1 MTEKQYRNQ
10 WLRWHSHYEKIAY
23 KTLLKSLRGMS
34 NDIPFDYLTD
44 SNYNTLIRSSFKED
58 QFISVYYDIYKEV
71 GTIHGKRVGRQ
82 INKQLKEFTIGS
94 FLGMF
99 ENDLLTWLYRNSLT
113 NIRSVQDN
121 LVAHLQ
127 EFISNGKKENLTTR
141 ELAKDLQK
149 TINKKDFYRWQ
160 ALRIVRTET
169 TAAAN
174 YASTIAAD
182 ASGVLNDKIWISA
195 DDSRTRKPPKS
206 GFNHAA
212 MNGVK
217 VGSDEQFKV
226 PFKGGFQLLDFPGD
240 PKGSAANIINCRC
253 NSALIPRRDENG
265 RLVFT

>member
-10 WLRWHSHYEKIAY
+10 WIRWHSQYEKLAY
-23 KTLLKSLRGMS
+23 KTLLKSLREIS
-34 NDIPFDYLTD
+34 NEIPFDALTD
-44 SNYNTLIRSSFKED
+44 DNYKMVISSNIKEEG
-58 QFISVYYDIYKEV
+58 FIAMYYDIYKEV

-82 INKQLKEFTIGS
+82 IN
-94 FLGMF
+94 
-99 ENDLLTWLYRNSLT
+99 
-113 NIRSVQDN
+113 SVQDT

-127 EFISNGKKENLTTR
+127 EFISNGKKQNLTTR

-240 PKGSAANIINCRC
+240 PKGSAGNIINCRC
-253 NSALIPRRDENG
+253 NSALIPRRDDNG
-265 RLVFT
+265 RLIFT